1 MTRIESSW
9 ERSPSTDSTSRKPHL
24 QEKLGVGYIRCVRIL
39 PSFTNGIHCET
50 RIFQPGTSVPY
61 KALSYAWRDNA
72 AADSNVTSHIWPG
85 FGQDSIIVDDRKR
98 SVGFNLYEFLERASR
113 LPQEFSGWL
122 WIDALCIDQSD
133 AEERTRQ
140 IGIMSQIFGRA
151 SQVVVWLGKDD
162 VFTDIA
168 MEALSTGKHASWDRN
183 IPLTNTIWQLCER
196 PYWKRLWVFQELK
209 LASDILLMC
218 GKKLLP
224 WEPFQSYWRGVLDH
238 FEAVSGDSADKM
250 ELTLATSMVML
261 RTRPTASSLW
271 DLLRATKNLE
281 CSDIRDR
288 AYALL
293 SVATEGHE
301 GIQADYDASVS
312 TLAHRILSSKHAITP
327 PVSLEAVMDE
337 CQFLQ
342 EVLKMQPGEM
352 YRCGGSYQRP
362 PEVLNRSESARFWR
376 EWVSFHDH
384 FEVARLLGFVGGV
397 SRTSRVRGPSF
408 MKIQDLGRLLVQWF
422 VLDVPTSEVVITRA
436 HGVAFRF
443 GGDPK

>member
-1 MTRIESSW
+1 MARSESQWTRSLDGT
-9 ERSPSTDSTSRKPHL
+9 STDSMSPELHL
-24 QEKLGVGYIRCVRIL
+24 QTKLGVGYIRYVRIL
-39 PSFTNGIHCET
+39 PGFTYDIHCET
-50 RIFQPGTSVPY
+50 RVFQSGKLVSY
-61 KALSYAWRDNA
+61 KALSYAWGDNFA
-72 AADSNVTSHIWPG
+72 AYTNNTSPCLVSSQMWCALTGEYIL
-85 FGQDSIIVDDRKR
+85 VDGRR
-98 SVGFNLYEFLERASR
+98 RRVGRNLHHFLHHASR
-113 LPQEFSGWL
+113 LPQQFSGWL

-140 IGIMSQIFGRA
+140 IGIMSQIFSRA
-151 SQVVVWLGKDD
+151 SQVVVWLGNAD

-168 MEALSTGKHASWDRN
+168 MEALSTGKHASWDRT

-218 GKKLLP
+218 GGRLLP

-261 RTRPTASSLW
+261 RTKPTASSLW

-281 CSDIRDR
+281 CSDKRDR

-301 GIQADYDASVS
+301 HIQADYGASIS

-327 PVSLEAVMDE
+327 PASLEAVMDE

-342 EVLKMQPGEM
+342 EVLRMQPGEM
-352 YRCGGSYQRP
+352 YLYEGSCHRP
-362 PEVLNRSESARFWR
+362 SEVLSRSENVRFWH

-384 FEVARLLGFVGGV
+384 FEVARLLGFVGSISG
-397 SRTSRVRGPSF
+397 TSRVRGPSL

-422 VLDVPTSEVVITRA
+422 GMDVSTSDVVRMA
-436 HGVAFRF
+436 
-443 GGDPK
+443 